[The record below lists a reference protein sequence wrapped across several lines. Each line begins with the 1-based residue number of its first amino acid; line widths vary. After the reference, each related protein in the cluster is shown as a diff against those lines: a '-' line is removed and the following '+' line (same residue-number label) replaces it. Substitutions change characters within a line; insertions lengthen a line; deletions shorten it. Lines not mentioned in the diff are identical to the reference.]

1 MRAHLPHS
9 IIVFL
14 PAVYIAFSSL
24 TRDVRVVRLQI
35 VQLFMI
41 LRLLVFCLAFLVVGG
56 DWSCAYAA
64 PGRNKRA
71 RTAAQIRTEMKRT
84 YTPRKMRDA
93 LKKILDGTDVPASI
107 QQQMTAK
114 RLLIENNTGVSPF
127 DAVFNQLMA
136 EVYMGQR
143 HPEDVRING
152 HSMLWFAVEKGML
165 DCAKYLIEEK
175 RADTSVFC
183 NGESLICRAARSGN
197 KDLVEYLEKEQHL
210 FLNDPRCRAQWKGAC
225 GILKRAMQSGN
236 RDCIEYIY
244 ERLKPLIP
252 SNPNAITL
260 IDSTG
265 FSGDDKIMEW
275 VESLGWPFRRNEIL
289 LRAAVVPDV
298 TVLRYME
305 TRGAQFDYVGTA
317 GYTPL
322 MTAALGGNT
331 DCVHFVLN
339 KMKDDKARTAAVRRV
354 AETGDTALD
363 LAALSGEVGVIGR
376 LLELD
381 PKFKYEEDYTG
392 CIFENAVASGSLNML
407 AKVIS
412 LTSAQPVHINR
423 ALCAAAR
430 FGQLEMVRKLV
441 SNYMAAVNASSI
453 IRIRH
458 SFPYEDMVGR
468 KGTLEV
474 AETTPLI
481 AAIAG
486 GNMGVFRFLVDNN
499 ADLTASIGNGD
510 SLMTPLRA
518 AARSG
523 QPDMLNYLIIA
534 TRAYENPDP
543 AVLNLAA
550 ANGNLACVRLLV
562 ESGWDVNAP
571 DPETGLYA
579 IQAAC
584 IRGSDAPGANNW
596 NYDSGSM
603 HAACVAY
610 LLENGADASGEIGR
624 RAKALALHDEVP
636 LFECA
641 SLLWDKGSA
650 LSIDEMRY
658 PLHRAAE
665 LGRHR
670 WVKELLPGL
679 KSRLESDERNTVLF
693 TLSLVRDSH
702 VPYEEAPANSDYS
715 HGKCLRHLRPVAAPL
730 TPEQKNYLRRNQ
742 ITLELK

>member
-1 MRAHLPHS
+1 
-9 IIVFL
+9 
-14 PAVYIAFSSL
+14 
-24 TRDVRVVRLQI
+24 
-35 VQLFMI
+35 
-41 LRLLVFCLAFLVVGG
+41 
-56 DWSCAYAA
+56 
-64 PGRNKRA
+64 
-71 RTAAQIRTEMKRT
+71 
-84 YTPRKMRDA
+84 
-93 LKKILDGTDVPASI
+93 
-107 QQQMTAK
+107 
-114 RLLIENNTGVSPF
+114 
-127 DAVFNQLMA
+127 
-136 EVYMGQR
+136 
-143 HPEDVRING
+143 
-152 HSMLWFAVEKGML
+152 
-165 DCAKYLIEEK
+165 
-175 RADTSVFC
+175 
-183 NGESLICRAARSGN
+183 
-197 KDLVEYLEKEQHL
+197 
-210 FLNDPRCRAQWKGAC
+210 
-225 GILKRAMQSGN
+225 
-236 RDCIEYIY
+236 
-244 ERLKPLIP
+244 
-252 SNPNAITL
+252 
-260 IDSTG
+260 
-265 FSGDDKIMEW
+265 
-275 VESLGWPFRRNEIL
+275 
-289 LRAAVVPDV
+289 
-298 TVLRYME
+298 
-305 TRGAQFDYVGTA
+305 
-317 GYTPL
+317 
-322 MTAALGGNT
+322 
-331 DCVHFVLN
+331 
-339 KMKDDKARTAAVRRV
+339 
-354 AETGDTALD
+354 
-363 LAALSGEVGVIGR
+363 
-376 LLELD
+376 
-381 PKFKYEEDYTG
+381 
-392 CIFENAVASGSLNML
+392 
-407 AKVIS
+407 
-412 LTSAQPVHINR
+412 
-423 ALCAAAR
+423 
-430 FGQLEMVRKLV
+430 
-441 SNYMAAVNASSI
+441 
-453 IRIRH
+453 
-458 SFPYEDMVGR
+458 
-468 KGTLEV
+468 
-474 AETTPLI
+474 
-481 AAIAG
+481 
-486 GNMGVFRFLVDNN
+486 MGVFRFLIDNN